1 MRDDDED
8 QPQEQ
13 DQETAAGDTD
23 AGPASTP
30 DEVEGKDQAEG

>member
-1 MRDDDED
+1 MTDDDED
-8 QPQEQ
+8 QTQ
-13 DQETAAGDTD
+13 DAGNGGDED